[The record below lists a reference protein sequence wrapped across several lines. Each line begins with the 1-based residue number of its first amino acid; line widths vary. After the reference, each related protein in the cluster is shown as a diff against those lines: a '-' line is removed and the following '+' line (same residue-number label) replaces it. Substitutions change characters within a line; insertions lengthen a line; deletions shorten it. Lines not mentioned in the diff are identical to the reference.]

1 LESERSIILLAAG
14 KDYSLTGC
22 QEQQIG
28 RDYLKENRNKI
39 KGIIVANTNWQ
50 NIGLLADI
58 SREIG
63 FQVPIYTSYQ
73 SRIVLPYFFPQL
85 RNRIIAVE
93 T

>member
-1 LESERSIILLAAG
+1 MG
-14 KDYSLTGC
+14 F

-39 KGIIVANTNWQ
+39 RAIIVANTNWQ

-58 SREIG
+58 CQEIG
-63 FQVPIYTSYQ
+63 SQIPIYTSHQ
-73 SRIVLPYFFPQL
+73 SKMVFSYLFPQL
-85 RNRIIAVE
+85 RNRIIVIE